1 MKKTL
6 NDVDVTGK
14 RVLVRVDF
22 NVPMDDEIAGGDGR
36 VVDDARIRAALP
48 TIRNLIERRAKV
60 ILLTH
65 LGRPAGYVL
74 EHLRTDVVAARL
86 ADLLR
91 MPVAKVANCI
101 GPEVAAAV
109 RAMQPGQVL
118 FLENVRFH
126 PGEVVNDARF
136 AARLAEVADIF
147 VNDAFASAHRV
158 QASTVGITRYLPSYP
173 GLLMENELE
182 GLRSIRAAIKPP
194 IVVLLGGFRLVDK
207 ANYIGHELERD
218 SRILLGGV
226 LANTFLRARGFDV
239 GQSEIEHDVLGI
251 ARSLYANNP
260 NHIELPVDVVVTDSA
275 APGARPRVVP
285 VDSIPPSTCIV
296 DIGPE
301 TIHMYGQILEKART
315 VIWNGPLGAFHG
327 PESMRGTEAIARK
340 VARLTGTVRIVG
352 GGETTAV
359 LDRLGL
365 ATSVAYLSTGGA
377 PFLTALEGHPLPAV
391 AALEVNQIGLQPSE
405 SGAQEARPAV

>member
-6 NDVDVTGK
+6 KDVDVSGK

-22 NVPMDDEIAGGDGR
+22 NVPMDDELAGADGR
-36 VVDDARIRAALP
+36 VVDDTRIRAALP
-48 TIRNLIERRAKV
+48 TIRYLMERQAKV
-60 ILLTH
+60 IVLTH
-65 LGRPAGYVL
+65 LGRPGGYVL
-74 EHLRTDVVAARL
+74 ESLRTDIVATRL
-86 ADLLR
+86 ADLLGA
-91 MPVAKVANCI
+91 PVTKVANCI
-101 GPEVAAAV
+101 GPEVVAAV

-136 AARLAEVADIF
+136 AARLAEFADIF

-158 QASTVGITRYLPSYP
+158 QASTVGITRFLPAYP

-182 GLRSIRAAIKPP
+182 GLRGIRSVVKPP
-194 IVVLLGGFRLVDK
+194 VVVLLGGFRLVDK
-207 ANYIGHELERD
+207 ANYMGHELQRD

-226 LANTFLRARGFDV
+226 LANTFLRARGLDV
-239 GQSEIEHDVLGI
+239 GQSEIEHEVLGI
-251 ARSLYANNP
+251 ARGLYANNP

-275 APGARPRVVP
+275 APGARARVVP
-285 VDSIPPSTCIV
+285 VGSIPPTTCIV

-301 TIHMYGQILEKART
+301 TIHKYGHILEKAGT
-315 VIWNGPLGAFHG
+315 VIWNGPLGAFLK
-327 PESMRGTEAIARK
+327 PDSFRGTESIARQI
-340 VARLTGTVRIVG
+340 ASRTGAVRIVG

-365 ATSVAYLSTGGA
+365 AASVEYLSTGGA

-391 AALEVNQIGLQPSE
+391 TALDENQVTPQPAE
-405 SGAQEARPAV
+405 TGA